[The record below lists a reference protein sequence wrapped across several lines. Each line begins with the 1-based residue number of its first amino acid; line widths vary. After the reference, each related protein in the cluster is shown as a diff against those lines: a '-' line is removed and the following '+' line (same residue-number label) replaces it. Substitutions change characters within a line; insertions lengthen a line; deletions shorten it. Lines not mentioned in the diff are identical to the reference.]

1 MAARRH
7 EISLHVLEYFSA
19 SEDKFE
25 QANYLLNDF
34 VFFAMQKT

>member
-7 EISLHVLEYFSA
+7 EISLDGLEYFSTL
-19 SEDKFE
+19 EDKFE

-34 VFFAMQKT
+34 VFFAM